1 MADELKNDTVK
12 TETVTPAGGTAEG
25 TTETATPTAG
35 DAGLAERLATIERE
49 STTKTSWLRSVLV
62 MTAAVLLVVPI
73 PVTYLTVKVLLFV
86 ALIYGSVFS
95 LKNDWVDKETGKL
108 SRGAWTLSV
117 VSSIT
122 VVLCVTFLFTKVAW
136 MLQAL
141 ALLR

>member
-12 TETVTPAGGTAEG
+12 TETVAPAGDAAETTTPA
-25 TTETATPTAG
+25 AG
-35 DAGLAERLATIERE
+35 DAGLAERLDTLERE
-49 STTKTSWLRSVLV
+49 STTKTSWLRSVLA
-62 MTAAVLLVVPI
+62 MAAAVLLVVPI